1 MRRCYLILTEKKH
14 IFNQSVTGDGSPL
27 QIIEVVRVL
36 HILGCDH
43 NSRVSG
49 GDCLQYIT
57 SQVRG
62 KTSVLS
68 INGFMVEMFPG
79 LKYNM

>member
-43 NSRVSG
+43 SSRVSG